1 MNPLRKLSANISAA
15 TTAGRA
21 STVVSSSGDGTAA
34 GGDGDSQEPQ
44 FVFSMRFE
52 DYELGNPIGL
62 NNQSKTSYSAAL
74 PFWGSFSQS
83 HVTGYGSSAV
93 VHIAKYL
100 PINKNVAVKV
110 IELDIAGSLLDIMKT
125 AYPHGIE
132 EQCICSILRQA
143 LQGLEYLHQ
152 NGLIHRDVKAGNLLL
167 ADDGLVQLGDFGVS
181 SSLMETGERKGPL
194 RKTFVGT
201 PCWMAPEVMEQT
213 GYDYKADIWSFGIT
227 ALEMAT
233 GHAPFAKYPPLKV
246 GSDTCEKVFDPEIRP
261 NATKL
266 LQHAFFIQYA
276 KKREHLAG
284 DLLRA
289 LPPITKR
296 AHTRSLVFRNIFKL
310 IMIYPETLPQQEDD
324 VRGASWDFSS
334 EVGTPDA
341 TVCGMSSAIMS
352 SLSALSSSNL
362 NSSPANTSAATA
374 AAEFK
379 KGRFSVS
386 ESLSNCAPQAELQS
400 LGILGGSDTAPV
412 SIGGNPDSGA
422 DSSPSLSQVDSSSPK
437 LSRFTVTDTQ
447 LRPCSPGNSEKR
459 SRFEVHSLYGE
470 ADMALSPS
478 TSLGR
483 NALGTSRL
491 ASSVTA
497 GKSDEG
503 DESVER
509 TTIRDGFGSG
519 LGLAEENR
527 ALREENL
534 TLRGVSQTGV
544 EILKEAGHEIEYF
557 TKALPEDQLKQK
569 IKKVHAIGIRSK
581 TQLTADVLKEAK
593 NLVAIGCFCI
603 GTNQVNLE
611 YAATH
616 GMTVFS
622 SPFSNSRS
630 VAELV
635 LGEMI
640 GLARQVTDRN
650 TELHNGVWN
659 RVNTALSH
667 EIKGKQLGI
676 IGYGHIG
683 SQLSVIAEGFG
694 MIVRYFDVNQV
705 FPLGNALPLKS
716 LEELL
721 KTSDFVSLH
730 VPETPE
736 TKNMIG
742 TKELAFMKK
751 GAYLINASRG
761 TVVDIPALSSA
772 LKSGHLA
779 GAAVDVF
786 PVEPFANGKNFQSPL
801 TGCANTILSPHIGGS
816 TEEAQSAIGV
826 EVATALSKFLATG
839 MTLGSVNFPE
849 VDLKPVAAKV
859 VRIVNVHHN
868 VPGVLKQ
875 VNRLLSSCNI
885 GKQICDS
892 KGSIAYLSA
901 DLEVASG
908 TSIEEITKGIT
919 SMPENI
925 MTRIIS

>member
-34 GGDGDSQEPQ
+34 GGDGDSEEPQ

-52 DYELGNPIGL
+52 DYELGNPIG
-62 NNQSKTSYSAAL
+62 TFVT
-74 PFWGSFSQS
+74 PFLS
-83 HVTGYGSSAV
+83 
-93 VHIAKYL
+93 
-100 PINKNVAVKV
+100 
-110 IELDIAGSLLDIMKT
+110 AGSLLDIMKT

-266 LQHAFFIQYA
+266 LQHAFFKQYA

-296 AHTRSLVFRNIFKL
+296 AHTRK
-310 IMIYPETLPQQEDD
+310 TLPQQEDD

-362 NSSPANTSAATA
+362 NSSPANTSAAPA

-437 LSRFTVTDTQ
+437 LSRFTVYSFILLLVY
-447 LRPCSPGNSEKR
+447 LRLHNIKEKR

-470 ADMALSPS
+470 ANMALSPS

-616 GMTVFS
+616 GSSILLSATVEVLVRF
-622 SPFSNSRS
+622 PCCCDFLTDAL